1 MSGTMKAVVVRA
13 PMQYGVEEVPVPDAP
28 LGGLLLRVLACGLC
42 GSDLRTLRAGHRK
55 VTFPWIIG
63 HEVCGT
69 VVEAGPGYAGPWRV
83 GERLA
88 VGPMAYCGVCDFCQD
103 GRYELCENYREIAQA
118 WPGGFADYLAVP
130 EPCVRLGNVR
140 RAPERLDPAY
150 AAISEPVS
158 SCVNAQERGRVGLGD
173 TVAIVGAGPIGCI
186 HISLARARG
195 ASRVYIADTVAER
208 LRMAEAFGPDAM
220 IDASQ
225 QDTVAEVMRLTEGKG
240 ADVVVT
246 ATPAPVASVQGVEM
260 ARKDGRVLIFGGLP
274 VGDSKPGVDMNTVH
288 YRALHVIGTTIFA
301 PRHQR
306 VALDLMAS
314 GRIPLDALVTHR
326 FPLGEFVTG
335 AELALAGK
343 VLKAVFEPEGA

>member
-63 HEVCGT
+63 HEACGT
-69 VVEAGPGYAGPWRV
+69 VAETGPGYAGLWQV

-208 LRMAEAFGPDAM
+208 LRMAEAFGPDAT

-274 VGDSKPGVDMNTVH
+274 VGASKPGVDMNTVH